1 MMQMGRGGGISL
13 HVFANSA
20 IFLTEVIVKYR
31 DKINRLQEE
40 VKAILRQE
48 EEEKQMRLSE
58 MAVNKARNL
67 VEHQTE
73 IFSRPAR
80 TWIEKGGGK
89 KRGVASTQE
98 VPHPQLP
105 PSKRAKREEIKKKR
119 FKKAE
124 TVSVSLKVLPRCPC
138 AIPRVLHACILGAP
152 DIPSLLLFV
161 L

>member
-1 MMQMGRGGGISL
+1 M
-13 HVFANSA
+13 H
-20 IFLTEVIVKYR
+20 LTALFPPQLSEVIVKYR

-80 TWIEKGGGK
+80 TWIEKGGVK

-98 VPHPQLP
+98 VSHPT
-105 PSKRAKREEIKKKR
+105 SKRAKREEIKKKR

-124 TVSVSLKVLPRCPC
+124 TVSVPLKVLPRCPC
-138 AIPRVLHACILGAP
+138 AIPRVLHKYWEP
-152 DIPSLLLFV
+152 HT
-161 L
+161 